1 MANQSR
7 KNTPQE
13 AVKQAMIAANG
24 NRMPE
29 QKSQKS
35 SNESTLILGDNLT
48 KEWNNIVKAKKST
61 QVKDPLIERLNQH
74 TGTAPSVITRDPITG
89 MGRASGRSG
98 MARTASVSVDRV
110 YDVPFS
116 PFRNR
121 FAVEQPMNRIEMLQ
135 RFRYYFRYEPLVRA
149 SMELHTE
156 FPLSTFELKHS
167 DPVLKTEF
175 MDMCEDINLFEF
187 LLDMVLEYW
196 LIGGCA
202 IFGIFDDP
210 KQPCV
215 WKKFVLLNPLYV
227 DIENSPFT
235 DGRSEEQMKLR
246 FDERTRGIVANGPRD
261 PNTGKLYNR
270 LPADIIES
278 IRNGDGTMPLNNIQ
292 ASYFKRKGNYFSPY
306 GESLLFCVSHL
317 LAYRDKLRDSLYF
330 TCDRH
335 CLPEDTEVLT
345 ETGFKPI
352 KDVSINDNVMTFN
365 KDRNLLEYQK
375 PSETQKYSFNGNLV
389 HFKNRRYDFACTD
402 EHRMLVQTTTHNW
415 KVKLAKD
422 VKHTNRV
429 KVAANWTGTLPE
441 KDYVEIAGNKID
453 LKTFLKFA
461 GYFVSEGYSLFNEKT
476 RDYRVSVGQANKS
489 DCLNDIQDTYNALG
503 IKYSEY
509 QKDNGKLK
517 WKEFTIY
524 SKQFAQEIADMFGA
538 TCYEKHLPDWI
549 KQLPPEHLKIILQ
562 TLCNGDAHE
571 DIREHG
577 WKYYCYTTCSEQLAN
592 DIQEIAFKCGYYT
605 GNREDACLT
614 NIDQKP
620 MYKIFFSDVSF
631 VDKGLWLKFS
641 DEPKDGNW
649 KTELPYEGNVYCL
662 TVPNTFFV
670 TRYNGRIS
678 IHGNSTPREVWKLGT
693 DALPAS
699 EEEIGAFQS
708 LLSQTYLDPNQA
720 IIWNH
725 ALQHEL
731 IGAADKMLPVSQE
744 ITKVEEEMLIGL
756 MLNKG
761 FLDSAYGAYANMS
774 VALDVLI
781 SRYLT
786 MRTRIERWMKD
797 NVFAPICRIHNIYKP
812 TQAELSHRIR
822 IKHSNKRPWVPEI
835 AWSKNELRDTNQKIQ
850 LLMQFREKLGKPGFP
865 RDRLYEM
872 VGENP
877 EVIKSLCRKEQAELK
892 NESPMGA
899 APVQMGG
906 PGLDLGGGGGP
917 ALGTDLGI
925 DMNTGLGGE
934 GGGPEVGA
942 PAGGAGGPMS
952 VDVNQSIAPP
962 ESANAGVGNTGNI
975 GG

>member
-1 MANQSR
+1 MANQPR

-13 AVKQAMIAANG
+13 AVKQAVIAANG

-29 QKSQKS
+29 QKNQKA
-35 SNESTLILGDNLT
+35 SNESTLILGENIN
-48 KEWNNIVKAKKST
+48 KEWDSIIKAKKSL
-61 QVKDPLIERLNQH
+61 QVKDPLLERLNQH
-74 TGTAPSVITRDPITG
+74 VGSTSSVITRDPTTG
-89 MGRASGRSG
+89 LGRSSGKAG

-156 FPLSTFELKHS
+156 FPLSTFELKHE
-167 DPVLKTEF
+167 DPVLKSEF

-227 DIENSPFT
+227 EIENSPFT

-246 FDERTRGIVANGPRD
+246 FDERTRGIVTNGPRD

-270 LPADIIES
+270 LPADIIET
-278 IRNGDGTMPLNNIQ
+278 IKNGDGTMPLNNVQ

-317 LAYRDKLRDSLYF
+317 LAYRDKLRDSLYY
-330 TCDRH
+330 TADRH
-335 CLPEDTEVLT
+335 
-345 ETGFKPI
+345 
-352 KDVSINDNVMTFN
+352 
-365 KDRNLLEYQK
+365 
-375 PSETQKYSFNGNLV
+375 
-389 HFKNRRYDFACTD
+389 
-402 EHRMLVQTTTHNW
+402 
-415 KVKLAKD
+415 
-422 VKHTNRV
+422 
-429 KVAANWTGTLPE
+429 
-441 KDYVEIAGNKID
+441 
-453 LKTFLKFA
+453 
-461 GYFVSEGYSLFNEKT
+461 
-476 RDYRVSVGQANKS
+476 
-489 DCLNDIQDTYNALG
+489 
-503 IKYSEY
+503 
-509 QKDNGKLK
+509 
-517 WKEFTIY
+517 
-524 SKQFAQEIADMFGA
+524 
-538 TCYEKHLPDWI
+538 
-549 KQLPPEHLKIILQ
+549 
-562 TLCNGDAHE
+562 
-571 DIREHG
+571 
-577 WKYYCYTTCSEQLAN
+577 
-592 DIQEIAFKCGYYT
+592 
-605 GNREDACLT
+605 
-614 NIDQKP
+614 
-620 MYKIFFSDVSF
+620 
-631 VDKGLWLKFS
+631 
-641 DEPKDGNW
+641 
-649 KTELPYEGNVYCL
+649 
-662 TVPNTFFV
+662 
-670 TRYNGRIS
+670 
-678 IHGNSTPREVWKLGT
+678 STPREVWKLGT

-812 TQAELSHRIR
+812 TQAELAHRIR
-822 IKHSNKRPWVPEI
+822 IKHSNKRPWVPDI
-835 AWSKNELRDTNQKIQ
+835 SWSKNELRDTNQKIQ

-899 APVQMGG
+899 TPVQMGG
-906 PGLDLGGGGGP
+906 PGLDLGGGMGGGGSP
-917 ALGTDLGI
+917 PLGTDLGI

-934 GGGPEVGA
+934 PAVGA
-942 PAGGAGGPMS
+942 PAAGGPMS

-962 ESANAGVGNTGNI
+962 ESANAGAGNTGNI